1 MLTART
7 KRCLHLSAETSRRK
21 EVSAMNRKL
30 MRMLIVAAYI
40 LLPVVLAAVS
50 LRNRSFLS
58 AGPPFLGIVSYT
70 WLLTGVIIASR
81 PRFIEHYFSL
91 DKLNRFHAIMAVI
104 ALAIGATHKLWVTLL
119 WGWVY
124 RFSTIF
130 GDLAI
135 IFFLTIAVLSA
146 LIMTNWFG
154 RKKIVKTAKTT
165 LKKYPIANYEKMK
178 VVHNFNI
185 LAAVFLAIHVLTMT
199 VIVQGDYLA
208 AAILGGYFAL
218 AVSLY
223 IHHKFIKSARL
234 KKNLYTVT
242 ATKPEKG
249 NVLEVHLKPDNGEV
263 FPYQAGQFVFLRLH
277 DTEYS
282 SEEHPFSLI
291 SAPQNRDEVALA
303 IKDSGD
309 YTHRFQTLQPGV
321 KASLEGPYGGM
332 WRVQEGMHDKAVSIV
347 MFAGG
352 IGITP
357 MLGILENCLRLQFQN
372 RTVLI
377 WSLKNQ
383 DEYGFTEKLQKFKD
397 ALPDFRLVP
406 FFANENGFLDE
417 TKIEKILQEHEIRYE
432 AAEYLLCGPPPFMN
446 AVEAV
451 LLKRGVS
458 KDRIHYETFGL

>member
-1 MLTART
+1 
-7 KRCLHLSAETSRRK
+7 
-21 EVSAMNRKL
+21 MNRKL
-30 MRMLIVAAYI
+30 MRMLIVVAYI
-40 LLPVVLAAVS
+40 LLPVLIAAVS
-50 LRNRSFLS
+50 LRNRNFLS

-70 WLLTGVIIASR
+70 WLLMGVIIASR

-91 DKLNRFHAIMAVI
+91 DKLNRFHAIMAII
-104 ALAIGATHKLWVTLL
+104 ALAIGVTHKLWVTAL
-119 WGWVY
+119 WGWAY

-135 IFFLTIAVLSA
+135 TFFLTIAVLSA

-185 LAAVFLAIHVLTMT
+185 LAATFLAIHVLTMT
-199 VIVQGDYLA
+199 VIVQEDYLA
-208 AAILGGYFAL
+208 AAIFGGYFAL
-218 AVSLY
+218 AFSLY
-223 IHHKFIKSARL
+223 ANHKFIKSARL
-234 KKNLYTVT
+234 KKNLFTVT

-263 FPYQAGQFVFLRLH
+263 FPYQAGQFIFLRLY
-277 DTEYS
+277 DAQYS

-291 SAPQNRDEVALA
+291 SAPQDRDEVALA

-309 YTHRFQTLQPGV
+309 YTHQFQTLQPGV

-332 WRVQEGMHDKAVSIV
+332 WHVQEGMHDKAVSMV

-357 MLGILENCLRLQFQN
+357 MLGVLENSARFQFPN
-372 RTVLI
+372 RMVLV

-383 DEYGFTEKLQKFKD
+383 DEYGFSEKLQALKEK
-397 ALPDFRLVP
+397 LPDFRLVP
-406 FFANENGFLDE
+406 FFANESGFLDE
-417 TKIEKILQEHEIRYE
+417 GEIEKILQDNEIRFE
-432 AAEYLLCGPPPFMN
+432 AAEYLLCGSPPFMN
-446 AVEAV
+446 AVEAA
-451 LLKRGVS
+451 LLKKDVS
-458 KDRIHYETFGL
+458 KDCIHYETFGL

>member
-1 MLTART
+1 
-7 KRCLHLSAETSRRK
+7 
-21 EVSAMNRKL
+21 MNRKL

-40 LLPVVLAAVS
+40 LLPVLIAAVS

-58 AGPPFLGIVSYT
+58 AGPPFLGIVSYS

-91 DKLNRFHAIMAVI
+91 DKLNRFHAIMAVV
-104 ALAIGATHKLWVTLL
+104 ALSIGVTHKLWVTAL
-119 WGWVY
+119 WGWAY
-124 RFSTIF
+124 RYSTIF

-165 LKKYPIANYEKMK
+165 VKKYPIANYEKMK
-178 VVHNFNI
+178 VIHNFNI
-185 LAAVFLAIHVLTMT
+185 LAAAFLAVHVLTMT

-208 AAILGGYFAL
+208 AAIFGGYFAL
-218 AVSLY
+218 AFGLY
-223 IHHKFIKSARL
+223 INHKFLKPVRL

-242 ATKPEKG
+242 ATTQEKG
-249 NVLEVHLKPDNGEV
+249 NVLEVHLKPEKGEA
-263 FPYQAGQFVFLRLH
+263 FAYQAGQFVFLRLYDAH
-277 DTEYS
+277 YS

-291 SAPQNRDEVALA
+291 SAPQDRDEVALA

-309 YTHRFQTLQPGV
+309 YTHRIQTLQPGI

-332 WRVQEGMHDKAVSIV
+332 WHVQEGMHDNAVSMV

-357 MLGILENCLRLQFQN
+357 MLGILENSVRLQFPN
-372 RTVLI
+372 RTVLV
-377 WSLKNQ
+377 WSLKDRN
-383 DEYGFTEKLQKFKD
+383 EYGFTEKLQTFKEK
-397 ALPDFRLVP
+397 LPDFRLVP
-406 FFANENGFLDE
+406 FFANESGFLDE
-417 TKIEKILQEHEIRYE
+417 GKIDKILQENEIRFE

-451 LLKRGVS
+451 LLKKGVP
-458 KDRIHYETFGL
+458 KERIHYETFGL